1 MRIHVLTILLIL
13 SACSSRDSH
22 PGVAELI
29 KASQEAL
36 MLRDYHEALS
46 LADSALALDDRSA
59 DAHFMRGRI
68 YFELQQWDNAEAA
81 YLAVVNIERDYPG
94 VRHNLGNIYY
104 GKRQNRQA
112 LDQFLQAV
120 NDSAAAMS
128 WHALGTVYDVLSM
141 PDSAV
146 AAFRHAIVLDSLYA
160 PAHSSL
166 ADWLERQGSYSESLG
181 HTRIALSIRPSHLAD
196 QVRQGRLL
204 VRLGRNEEAVPLL
217 QDIVARFPRNAE
229 PRYILGQ
236 ALQQLG
242 QSDHSSR
249 ILAKADSL
257 RAIEQAAG
265 HLANT
270 ANRQPTNFQAQVDYA
285 TALRRSGRTEEALK
299 VYLIARAL
307 RPNNIDLQFHIA
319 NAKMAL
325 DRLKE
330 AEQELLNILVADS
343 SYVLAWLSLGEIYAK
358 TNRPALAKEAW
369 EKAIRTDA
377 DHPAVQRMIRQPPTS
392 QQ

>member
-1 MRIHVLTILLIL
+1 MRINVLIFVLML
-13 SACSSRDSH
+13 SACSSPDSN
-22 PGVAELI
+22 PNVAALI
-29 KASQEAL
+29 QASQEAL
-36 MLRDYHEALS
+36 KLRDYHEALS
-46 LADSALALDDRSA
+46 LADSALTLDDRSA
-59 DAHFMRGRI
+59 DAHFMRGRV

-81 YLAVVNIERDYPG
+81 YLAVIKIERDYPG

-104 GKRQNRQA
+104 GKQQNRQA
-112 LDQFLQAV
+112 LDQFIQAV
-120 NDSAAAMS
+120 DDSAAAMS
-128 WHALGTVYDVLSM
+128 WHAVGAVYNVLSE

-146 AAFRHAIVLDSLYA
+146 AAFRQAIVLDSLYA

-166 ADWLERQGSYSESLG
+166 ADWLEQQGSYSESLA
-181 HTRIALSIRPSHLAD
+181 HTRIALSIRPNHLAD

-204 VRLGRNEEAVPLL
+204 LRLSRSEEAVPLL
-217 QDIVARFPRNAE
+217 QDIVARYPHNAE
-229 PRYILGQ
+229 PQYVLGQ

-242 QSDHSSR
+242 ESSR
-249 ILAKADSL
+249 SSLILAKADSL

-285 TALRRSGRTEEALK
+285 TALRRSGNTEEALK

-307 RPNNIDLQFHIA
+307 RPNNINLQFHIA

-325 DRLKE
+325 GSFEE
-330 AEQELLNILVADS
+330 AEQELLHILVIDS

-358 TNRPALAKEAW
+358 TNRTSLAREAW
-369 EKAIRTDA
+369 QKAVLIDP
-377 DHPAVQRMIRQPPTS
+377 DHPALQRLARQ
-392 QQ
+392 

>member
-1 MRIHVLTILLIL
+1 MRINVLIFVLML
-13 SACSSRDSH
+13 SACSSPDSN
-22 PGVAELI
+22 PNVAALI
-29 KASQEAL
+29 QASQEAL
-36 MLRDYHEALS
+36 KLRDYHEALS
-46 LADSALALDDRSA
+46 LADSALTLDDRSA
-59 DAHFMRGRI
+59 DAHFMRGRV

-81 YLAVVNIERDYPG
+81 YLAVIKIERDYPG

-112 LDQFLQAV
+112 LDQFIQAV

-128 WHALGTVYDVLSM
+128 WHAVGAVYNVLSE

-146 AAFRHAIVLDSLYA
+146 AAFRQAIVLDSLYA

-166 ADWLERQGSYSESLG
+166 ADWLEQQGSYSESLA
-181 HTRIALSIRPSHLAD
+181 HTRIALSIRPNHLAD

-204 VRLGRNEEAVPLL
+204 LRLSRSEEAVPLL
-217 QDIVARFPRNAE
+217 QDIVARYPHNAE
-229 PRYILGQ
+229 PQYVLGQ

-242 QSDHSSR
+242 ESSR
-249 ILAKADSL
+249 SSLILAKADSL

-285 TALRRSGRTEEALK
+285 TALRRSGHTEEALK

-307 RPNNIDLQFHIA
+307 RPNNINLQFHIA

-325 DRLKE
+325 GSFEE
-330 AEQELLNILVADS
+330 AEQELLHILVIDS

-358 TNRPALAKEAW
+358 TNRTSLAREAW
-369 EKAIRTDA
+369 QKAILIDP
-377 DHPAVQRMIRQPPTS
+377 DHPALQRLARQ
-392 QQ
+392 

>member
-1 MRIHVLTILLIL
+1 MRIRVLAIVLIL
-13 SACSSRDSH
+13 SACSSPDSH
-22 PGVAELI
+22 PDVAELI
-29 KASQEAL
+29 QASQEAL
-36 MLRDYHEALS
+36 ELRDYRRALS

-59 DAHFMRGRI
+59 DAHFVRGRI

-81 YLAVVNIERDYPG
+81 YLTVINIERDYPG

-112 LDQFLQAV
+112 LDQFIQAV

-128 WHALGTVYDVLSM
+128 WHALGAVYDVLSK

-146 AAFRHAIVLDSLYA
+146 AAFRQAIVLDSLYA
-160 PAHSSL
+160 PAHTSL
-166 ADWLERQGSYSESLG
+166 ADWLEQQGSYSESLV
-181 HTRIALSIRPSHLAD
+181 HTGIALSIRPNHLAD

-204 VRLGRNEEAVPLL
+204 LRLGRSEEAVPLL
-217 QDIVARFPRNAE
+217 QDIVDRYPRNAE

-299 VYLIARAL
+299 IYMIARAL
-307 RPNNIDLQFHIA
+307 RPNNVDLLFHIA

-325 DRLKE
+325 NRLEE
-330 AEQELLNILVADS
+330 AEQELLNILVTDS

-358 TNRPALAKEAW
+358 TNRPSLAREARK
-369 EKAIRTDA
+369 KAILTDP
-377 DHPAVQRMIRQPPTS
+377 DHQAVQRLIGQLPASPR
-392 QQ
+392 

>member
-1 MRIHVLTILLIL
+1 MRIHALATVLIL
-13 SACSSRDSH
+13 SACSSPDSH
-22 PGVAELI
+22 PDVAELI
-29 KASQEAL
+29 QASQEAL
-36 MLRDYHEALS
+36 ELRDYREALS
-46 LADSALALDDRSA
+46 LADSALTLDDRSA
-59 DAHFMRGRI
+59 DAHFVRGRI

-81 YLAVVNIERDYPG
+81 YLTVINIERDYPG

-112 LDQFLQAV
+112 LGQFIQAV

-128 WHALGTVYDVLSM
+128 WHALGAVYDVLSK

-146 AAFRHAIVLDSLYA
+146 AAFRQAIVLDSLYA
-160 PAHSSL
+160 PAHTSL
-166 ADWLERQGSYSESLG
+166 ADWLEQHGSYSESLV
-181 HTRIALSIRPSHLAD
+181 HTRIALSIRPNHLAD

-204 VRLGRNEEAVPLL
+204 LRLGRSDEAVPLL
-217 QDIVARFPRNAE
+217 QDIVDRYPRNAE

-242 QSDHSSR
+242 QSNHSSR

-270 ANRQPTNFQAQVDYA
+270 ADRQPTNFQAQVDYA

-325 DRLKE
+325 NRLEE
-330 AEQELLNILVADS
+330 AEQELLNILVTDS

-358 TNRPALAKEAW
+358 TNRTSLAREAW
-369 EKAIRTDA
+369 KKAILADP
-377 DHPAVQRMIRQPPTS
+377 DHPAVQRLIS
-392 QQ
+392 QLPASQR

>member
-1 MRIHVLTILLIL
+1 MRINVLIFVLML
-13 SACSSRDSH
+13 SACSSPDSN
-22 PGVAELI
+22 PNVAALI
-29 KASQEAL
+29 QASQEAL
-36 MLRDYHEALS
+36 KLRDYHEALS
-46 LADSALALDDRSA
+46 LADSALTLDDRSA
-59 DAHFMRGRI
+59 DAHFMRGRV

-81 YLAVVNIERDYPG
+81 YLAVIKIERDYPG

-112 LDQFLQAV
+112 LDQFIQAV

-128 WHALGTVYDVLSM
+128 WHAVGAVYNVLSE

-146 AAFRHAIVLDSLYA
+146 AAFRQAIVLDSLYA

-166 ADWLERQGSYSESLG
+166 ADWLEQQGSYSESLA
-181 HTRIALSIRPSHLAD
+181 HTRIALSIRPNHLAD

-204 VRLGRNEEAVPLL
+204 LRLSRSEEAVPLL
-217 QDIVARFPRNAE
+217 QDIVARYPHNAE
-229 PRYILGQ
+229 PQYVLGQ

-242 QSDHSSR
+242 ESSR
-249 ILAKADSL
+249 SSLILAKADSL

-285 TALRRSGRTEEALK
+285 TALRRSGHTEEALK

-307 RPNNIDLQFHIA
+307 RPNNINLQFHIA

-325 DRLKE
+325 GSFEE
-330 AEQELLNILVADS
+330 AEQELLHILVIDS

-358 TNRPALAKEAW
+358 TNRTSLAREAW
-369 EKAIRTDA
+369 QKAVLIDP
-377 DHPAVQRMIRQPPTS
+377 DHPALQRLARQ
-392 QQ
+392 

>member
-1 MRIHVLTILLIL
+1 MRINVLIIVLVLF
-13 SACSSRDSH
+13 ACSSPDSN
-22 PGVAELI
+22 PDVAILI
-29 KASQEAL
+29 QASQEAL
-36 MLRDYHEALS
+36 NLRDYHEALS
-46 LADSALALDDRSA
+46 LADSAITLDDRSA

-81 YLAVVNIERDYPG
+81 YLAVIKIERDYPG

-104 GKRQNRQA
+104 GQRQNRQA
-112 LDQFLQAV
+112 LDQFIQAI

-128 WHALGTVYDVLSM
+128 WHAVGAVYNVLSE

-146 AAFRHAIVLDSLYA
+146 AAFRQAIVLDSLYA
-160 PAHSSL
+160 PAHTSL
-166 ADWLERQGSYSESLG
+166 ADWLEQQGSYTESLA
-181 HTRIALSIRPSHLAD
+181 HTRMALSIRPNHLAD

-204 VRLGRNEEAVPLL
+204 LRLGRSEEAVPLL
-217 QDIVARFPRNAE
+217 QDIVIRYPRTAE
-229 PRYILGQ
+229 PQYVLGQ
-236 ALQQLG
+236 VLQQLG
-242 QSDHSSR
+242 KSDQSSR

-265 HLANT
+265 RLANT

-307 RPNNIDLQFHIA
+307 RPNNINLRFHIA

-325 DRLKE
+325 GSLEE
-330 AEQELLNILVADS
+330 AEQELLYILAADS
-343 SYVLAWLSLGEIYAK
+343 SYVLAWLSLREIYAR
-358 TNRPALAKEAW
+358 TNRTALAREAW
-369 EKAIRTDA
+369 QKAFLIDP
-377 DHPAVQRMIRQPPTS
+377 DHPAVQRLARQ
-392 QQ
+392 

>member
-1 MRIHVLTILLIL
+1 
-13 SACSSRDSH
+13 
-22 PGVAELI
+22 VAELI
-29 KASQEAL
+29 LASQEAL
-36 MLRDYHEALS
+36 KLRDYHEALI
-46 LADSALALDDRSA
+46 LADSALTLDGRSA

-81 YLAVVNIERDYPG
+81 YVAVINIERDYPG
-94 VRHNLGNIYY
+94 VRHNLGNVYY

-112 LDQFLQAV
+112 LDQFIQAV

-128 WHALGTVYDVLSM
+128 WHALGTVYDVLNK

-146 AAFRHAIVLDSLYA
+146 AAFRQAIVVDSLYA
-160 PAHSSL
+160 PAHTSL
-166 ADWLERQGSYSESLG
+166 ADWLEQQGSYSESLV
-181 HTRIALSIRPSHLAD
+181 HTKIALSIRPNHLAD

-204 VRLGRNEEAVPLL
+204 LRLGRSEEAVPLL
-217 QDIVARFPRNAE
+217 RNVVVKYPRNAE
-229 PRYILGQ
+229 PQYILGQ

-270 ANRQPTNFQAQVDYA
+270 ANRQPTNFQAQVNYA

-325 DRLKE
+325 DSLVG
-330 AEQELLNILVADS
+330 AEQELLNILIADS
-343 SYVLAWLSLGEIYAK
+343 SYVLAWLSLGEIYAV
-358 TNRPALAKEAW
+358 TNRPARAKEAW

-377 DHPAVQRMIRQPPTS
+377 DHPAVQRMIRQLPTS
-392 QQ
+392 K

>member
-1 MRIHVLTILLIL
+1 MRIHVLIILLIL
-13 SACSSRDSH
+13 SACSSSDSH
-22 PGVAELI
+22 PEVAELI
-29 KASQEAL
+29 QASQEAL

-46 LADSALALDDRSA
+46 LADSALTLDDRSA

-81 YLAVVNIERDYPG
+81 YLAVINIERDYPG

-120 NDSAAAMS
+120 NDSAAAIS
-128 WHALGTVYDVLSM
+128 WHALGAVYDVLSM
-141 PDSAV
+141 PDSAA
-146 AAFRHAIVLDSLYA
+146 AAFRQAIVLDSMYA
-160 PAHSSL
+160 PAHTSL
-166 ADWLERQGSYSESLG
+166 ADWLEQQGSYSESLV
-181 HTRIALSIRPSHLAD
+181 HTRIALSIRQNHLVD

-204 VRLGRNEEAVPLL
+204 LRLGRSEEAVPLL
-217 QDIVARFPRNAE
+217 QDIAARYPRNAE
-229 PRYILGQ
+229 PQYILGQ
-236 ALQQLG
+236 VLQQLG
-242 QSDHSSR
+242 QSDRSSR

-270 ANRQPTNFQAQVDYA
+270 ANRQPTNFQAQVEYA

-307 RPNNIDLQFHIA
+307 RPNNIDLRFHIA

-325 DRLKE
+325 DSFEE
-330 AEQELLNILVADS
+330 AEQELLDILIADS

-358 TNRPALAKEAW
+358 TNRTALARESW
-369 EKAIRTDA
+369 ERAILTDA
-377 DHPAVQRMIRQPPTS
+377 DHPAVQRLMRQQPTS

>member
-1 MRIHVLTILLIL
+1 MRIHVLIIMLVL
-13 SACSSRDSH
+13 SACSSPDSH
-22 PGVAELI
+22 PDVARLI
-29 KASQEAL
+29 QGSQEAL
-36 MLRDYHEALS
+36 LARDYHEALS
-46 LADSALALDDRSA
+46 LADSALTLDDQSA

-81 YLAVVNIERDYPG
+81 YLTVVNIDRDYPG
-94 VRHNLGNIYY
+94 VHHNLGNIYY

-112 LDQFLQAV
+112 LDQFIQAV
-120 NDSAAAMS
+120 DDSAAAMS
-128 WHALGTVYDVLSM
+128 WHALGAVYDVLSK

-146 AAFRHAIVLDSLYA
+146 AAFRQAIVLDSLYA
-160 PAHSSL
+160 PAHTSL
-166 ADWLERQGSYSESLG
+166 ADWLEQQGNYSESLM
-181 HTRIALSIRPSHLAD
+181 HTKIALSIRSNHLAD

-204 VRLGRNEEAVPLL
+204 LRLGRSEEAVPLL
-217 QDIVARFPRNAE
+217 QDIVVRYPRNAE

-242 QSDHSSR
+242 RSDQSSR

-257 RAIEQAAG
+257 RIIEQATG

-285 TALRRSGRTEEALK
+285 TALRRSGRTKEALE

-307 RPNNIDLQFHIA
+307 RPNNIDLKFHIA
-319 NAKMAL
+319 TAQMAL
-325 DRLKE
+325 GGLEE
-330 AEQELLNILVADS
+330 AEQELLDLLVADS
-343 SYVLAWLSLGEIYAK
+343 SYALAWLSLGGIYSR
-358 TNRPALAKEAW
+358 TNRTTLAREAW
-369 EKAIRTDA
+369 QKAILADP
-377 DHPAVQRMIRQPPTS
+377 DHPAVQRLMRQPPTP

>member
-1 MRIHVLTILLIL
+1 MRIHVLAIVLIL

-22 PGVAELI
+22 PDVAELI
-29 KASQEAL
+29 QASQEAL
-36 MLRDYHEALS
+36 ELRDYRRALS

-59 DAHFMRGRI
+59 DAHFVRGRI

-81 YLAVVNIERDYPG
+81 YLTVINIERDYPG

-112 LDQFLQAV
+112 LGQFIQAV

-128 WHALGTVYDVLSM
+128 WHALGAVYDVLTK

-146 AAFRHAIVLDSLYA
+146 AAFRQAIVLDSLYA
-160 PAHSSL
+160 PAHTSL
-166 ADWLERQGSYSESLG
+166 ADWLEQQGSYSESLV
-181 HTRIALSIRPSHLAD
+181 HTRIALSIRPNHLAD

-204 VRLGRNEEAVPLL
+204 LRLGRSDEAVPLL
-217 QDIVARFPRNAE
+217 QEIIDRYPQNAE

-242 QSDHSSR
+242 QTDHSSR

-257 RAIEQAAG
+257 RAVEQAAG

-325 DRLKE
+325 NRLEE
-330 AEQELLNILVADS
+330 AEQELLNILVTDS
-343 SYVLAWLSLGEIYAK
+343 SYVLAWLSLGEIYAY
-358 TNRPALAKEAW
+358 TNRTSLAREAW
-369 EKAIRTDA
+369 KKAILTDP
-377 DHPAVQRMIRQPPTS
+377 DHPAVQRLIGQLPAS
-392 QQ
+392 QR

>member
-1 MRIHVLTILLIL
+1 MRISVLLFVLVL
-13 SACSSRDSH
+13 SACSSPDSH
-22 PGVAELI
+22 RDVAELI
-29 KASQEAL
+29 QASQEAFK
-36 MLRDYHEALS
+36 LRDYHEALI
-46 LADSALALDDRSA
+46 LADSALTLDARSA

-81 YLAVVNIERDYPG
+81 YLAVINIERDYPG

-112 LDQFLQAV
+112 LDQFLHAV

-128 WHALGTVYDVLSM
+128 WHALGAVYNVLSE

-146 AAFRHAIVLDSLYA
+146 AAFRQAIVLDSLYA
-160 PAHSSL
+160 PAHTSM
-166 ADWLERQGSYSESLG
+166 ADWLEQQGSYSESLL
-181 HTRIALSIRPSHLAD
+181 HTRVALSIRPNHLTD

-204 VRLGRNEEAVPLL
+204 LRLGRSEEAVPLL
-217 QDIVARFPRNAE
+217 QDIVATYPRNAE
-229 PRYILGQ
+229 PQYILGQ

-242 QSDHSSR
+242 QSDRSSR

-325 DRLKE
+325 GSLLE
-330 AEQELLNILVADS
+330 AEQELLNILTIDS

-358 TNRPALAKEAW
+358 TNRTPLAREAW
-369 EKAIRTDA
+369 EKAVLIDP
-377 DHPAVQRMIRQPPTS
+377 DHPAVQRLGRQ
-392 QQ
+392 

>member
-1 MRIHVLTILLIL
+1 MRIHVLAIVLIL
-13 SACSSRDSH
+13 SACSSPDSH
-22 PGVAELI
+22 PDVAELI
-29 KASQEAL
+29 QASQEAL
-36 MLRDYHEALS
+36 ELRNYREALS
-46 LADSALALDDRSA
+46 LADSALTLDDRSA
-59 DAHFMRGRI
+59 DAHFVRGRI
-68 YFELQQWDNAEAA
+68 YFELRQWDNAEAA
-81 YLAVVNIERDYPG
+81 YLTVINIERDYPG

-112 LDQFLQAV
+112 LGQFIQAV

-128 WHALGTVYDVLSM
+128 WHALGAVYDVLSK

-146 AAFRHAIVLDSLYA
+146 AAFRRAIVLDSLYA
-160 PAHSSL
+160 PAHTSL
-166 ADWLERQGSYSESLG
+166 ADWLEQHGSYSESLV
-181 HTRIALSIRPSHLAD
+181 HTRIALSIRPNHLAD
-196 QVRQGRLL
+196 KVRQGRLL
-204 VRLGRNEEAVPLL
+204 LRLGRSDEAVPLL
-217 QDIVARFPRNAE
+217 QEIVGRYPQNAE

-257 RAIEQAAG
+257 RAVEQAAG

-307 RPNNIDLQFHIA
+307 RPKNVDLQFHIA

-325 DRLKE
+325 DRLEE
-330 AEQELLNILVADS
+330 AEQEILNILVSDS

-358 TNRPALAKEAW
+358 TNRISLAREAW
-369 EKAIRTDA
+369 KKAVLTDP
-377 DHPAVQRMIRQPPTS
+377 DHPAVQRLIRQLPAS

>member
-1 MRIHVLTILLIL
+1 MRIRVLAIVLIL
-13 SACSSRDSH
+13 SACSSPDSH
-22 PGVAELI
+22 PDVAELI
-29 KASQEAL
+29 QASQEAL
-36 MLRDYHEALS
+36 ELRDYREALS

-59 DAHFMRGRI
+59 DAHFVRGRI

-81 YLAVVNIERDYPG
+81 YLTVIDIERDYPG

-112 LDQFLQAV
+112 LGQFIQAV

-128 WHALGTVYDVLSM
+128 WHALGAVYDVLSK
-141 PDSAV
+141 PDSAG
-146 AAFRHAIVLDSLYA
+146 AAFRQAIVLDSLYA
-160 PAHSSL
+160 PAHTSL
-166 ADWLERQGSYSESLG
+166 ADWLEQQGSYSESLV
-181 HTRIALSIRPSHLAD
+181 HTRIALSIRPNHLAD

-204 VRLGRNEEAVPLL
+204 LRLGRSDEAVPLL
-217 QDIVARFPRNAE
+217 QEIVDRYPRNAE

-307 RPNNIDLQFHIA
+307 RPKNIDLLFHIA
-319 NAKMAL
+319 NAKVAL
-325 DRLKE
+325 NRLEE
-330 AEQELLNILVADS
+330 AEQELLNILVTDS

-358 TNRPALAKEAW
+358 TNRTALATEAW
-369 EKAIRTDA
+369 EKAVLTDP
-377 DHPAVQRMIRQPPTS
+377 DHPAMQRLIRQLPAS

>member
-1 MRIHVLTILLIL
+1 MRIRVLAIVLIL
-13 SACSSRDSH
+13 SACSSPDSH
-22 PGVAELI
+22 PDVAELI
-29 KASQEAL
+29 QASQEAL
-36 MLRDYHEALS
+36 ELRDYREALS

-59 DAHFMRGRI
+59 DAHFVRGRI

-81 YLAVVNIERDYPG
+81 YLTVINIERDYPG

-112 LDQFLQAV
+112 LDQFIQAV

-128 WHALGTVYDVLSM
+128 WHALGAVYDVLSK

-146 AAFRHAIVLDSLYA
+146 AAFRQAIVLDSLYA
-160 PAHSSL
+160 PAHTSL
-166 ADWLERQGSYSESLG
+166 ADWLEQHGSYSESLV
-181 HTRIALSIRPSHLAD
+181 HTRIALSIRPNHLAD

-204 VRLGRNEEAVPLL
+204 LRLGRSEEAVPLL
-217 QDIVARFPRNAE
+217 QDIVARYPRNAE
-229 PRYILGQ
+229 PQYILGQ

-257 RAIEQAAG
+257 RTVEQAAG

-285 TALRRSGRTEEALK
+285 TALRRSGRTVEALK

-307 RPNNIDLQFHIA
+307 RPKNIDLQFHIA

-325 DRLKE
+325 DRLE
-330 AEQELLNILVADS
+330 DAEQELLNILVTDS

-358 TNRPALAKEAW
+358 TNRPSLAREAW
-369 EKAIRTDA
+369 KKAILTDP
-377 DHPAVQRMIRQPPTS
+377 DHPAVQRLIGQLPAS